1 MAQHPTKAMISAYR
15 ALDAAYSKTHGRC
28 CCTYRHGPWE
38 CPFVCQLCSKH
49 AHEPWFMRA
58 VHKPRFILAF
68 RISRTTGTAD
78 HGLCTRFGFVNHDL
92 CLFQRALLSSEM
104 SMGASNHAAPRTASL
119 KCRRAAVTNVAARA
133 ASGPSWATT
142 NSQPASGVLVLPV
155 SPSRAPVDAFR
166 PPQR

>member
-1 MAQHPTKAMISAYR
+1 MIPAYR

-38 CPFVCQLCSKH
+38 CPFVCQLCSKR

-78 HGLCTRFGFVNHDL
+78 HGVCTRFGFVNHDL
-92 CLFQRALLSSEM
+92 CLFQRALLSSDRRLAWGLIWILIVPQWLRYHPDGRGTPFNLSSFPPHCSEYPNY
-104 SMGASNHAAPRTASL
+104 ATRQAALRV
-119 KCRRAAVTNVAARA
+119 AAVV
-133 ASGPSWATT
+133 
-142 NSQPASGVLVLPV
+142 
-155 SPSRAPVDAFR
+155 FR
-166 PPQR
+166 GT

>member
-1 MAQHPTKAMISAYR
+1 MTTACYAPVAIPAAKYMGLAHRTRVCVTRGCILCIKKCISWQHPTKAMIPAYR

-92 CLFQRALLSSEM
+92 CLFQRALLSSA
-104 SMGASNHAAPRTASL
+104 GLASPL
-119 KCRRAAVTNVAARA
+119 
-133 ASGPSWATT
+133 G
-142 NSQPASGVLVLPV
+142 
-155 SPSRAPVDAFR
+155 
-166 PPQR
+166 

>member
-1 MAQHPTKAMISAYR
+1 MVLARIMFIHTSMVQQPTKAMISAYR

-92 CLFQRALLSSEM
+92 CLFQRALLSSAPP
-104 SMGASNHAAPRTASL
+104 SCPRSAACPPPRRTWTRPARARPGAPGWSS
-119 KCRRAAVTNVAARA
+119 AAR
-133 ASGPSWATT
+133 S
-142 NSQPASGVLVLPV
+142 
-155 SPSRAPVDAFR
+155 
-166 PPQR
+166 

>member
-92 CLFQRALLSSEM
+92 CLFQRALLSSDGRRLRPRAEDEHERRLARMVKLLGPAINRVVVVFLFFLLVHDEM
-104 SMGASNHAAPRTASL
+104 DET
-119 KCRRAAVTNVAARA
+119 TTVAT
-133 ASGPSWATT
+133 P
-142 NSQPASGVLVLPV
+142 
-155 SPSRAPVDAFR
+155 FEK
-166 PPQR
+166 

>member
-92 CLFQRALLSSEM
+92 CLFQRALLSSGL
-104 SMGASNHAAPRTASL
+104 SSKPRGAPRSGKLFRHQRKSTAKIDPPPETVVL
-119 KCRRAAVTNVAARA
+119 KKLFAGKLCSYLAV
-133 ASGPSWATT
+133 SKFIS
-142 NSQPASGVLVLPV
+142 
-155 SPSRAPVDAFR
+155 
-166 PPQR
+166 